1 MIMRLCNLVAWVLSM
16 RASLRPIVC
25 VVMPFTLVTRRDVK
39 VSIGCVSVSDM
50 AGADMAGVNMAGAD
64 MAGAA
69 SARVCIIGR
78 GTILW
83 YLSPS
88 ISAHPRRVLG
98 ATALGRYI
106 GES

>member
-1 MIMRLCNLVAWVLSM
+1 M
-16 RASLRPIVC
+16 
-25 VVMPFTLVTRRDVK
+25 TRDDGK
-39 VSIGCVSVSDM
+39 VSIGNVLV
-50 AGADMAGVNMAGAD
+50 VEMAGAD

-88 ISAHPRRVLG
+88 ISAHPCRVLE
-98 ATALGRYI
+98 ATALGRYV
-106 GES
+106 GEYCVCR

>member
-1 MIMRLCNLVAWVLSM
+1 MITRLCNLVAWVLSI
-16 RASLRPIVC
+16 RASLHPIVC

-50 AGADMAGVNMAGAD
+50 AGSD